1 MSAAEDFDDMLGG
14 QTVVVYARTG
24 YSSYGVPA
32 HSASGSTY
40 KCRWVEK
47 RGTVRDS
54 QGAEQPQRGILW
66 VMSTAAFSPDV
77 KITLPDGTVAPI
89 LSVDSYPDEL
99 GRYHHSKLA
108 MGYA

>member
-1 MSAAEDFDDMLGG
+1 MAASTDFDELMTG
-14 QTVVVYARTG
+14 QTVTIAARAS

-32 HSASGSTY
+32 FSTSATTY

-66 VMSTAAFSPDV
+66 VMSTAVVSPDAKV
-77 KITLPDGTVAPI
+77 TLPDGTTPPV
-89 LSVDSYPDEL
+89 LSVEAFSDEG
-99 GRYHHSKLA
+99 GRFHHLKLA
-108 MGYA
+108 LGY